1 MPVATA
7 RNSECGAGA
16 EWSEQARVCSSG
28 RWRRSRSRL
37 LSVPLPLWLSASAAC
52 NPTRARRTAS
62 LRGGRRETKRGTQ
75 LLPAATPGRG
85 WLYVSIYLSTLAD
98 LDTPRAEQTASL
110 ASSSSPPIA
119 RITQRTSQD
128 VFRSSTVSAPLC
140 LVQPP
145 RTAARWPASA
155 VVVLRVRLSAGAFRR
170 RLPPPSSGFLSQDT
184 LRAPLA
190 ARVPL
195 RRMRLPFYVECGYT

>member
-1 MPVATA
+1 MERASAGVLIWPVAAVTFPSALRSASSVAIRVGRMQSDA
-7 RNSECGAGA
+7 READSVAPGGA
-16 EWSEQARVCSSG
+16 EGNKERH
-28 RWRRSRSRL
+28 
-37 LSVPLPLWLSASAAC
+37 AAAAGC
-52 NPTRARRTAS
+52 HTR
-62 LRGGRRETKRGTQ
+62 
-75 LLPAATPGRG
+75 PWI